1 MVFIYKTRPKII
13 FNREKALK
21 REKKPEKRDNR
32 YFIYIVIV
40 RATAIRFSF
49 FIYNQYTQTSSTI

>member
-40 RATAIRFSF
+40 RATAIRFSTF
-49 FIYNQYTQTSSTI
+49 YKSPYATMSL